1 MAPQSQTPLVL
12 RTLLY
17 SLAHPLAL
25 YSSHSRL
32 ASPNRTDIDQLF
44 PSQKELEFIPLFFLW
59 FAKFRKLRAD
69 ASRASAKSI
78 FHSPERSYLSQ

>member
-32 ASPNRTDIDQLF
+32 ASPLTERISISF
-44 PSQKELEFIPLFFLW
+44 
-59 FAKFRKLRAD
+59 
-69 ASRASAKSI
+69 SRAKRNWE
-78 FHSPERSYLSQ
+78 FRL

>member
-32 ASPNRTDIDQLF
+32 ASPNRTDIDQLSEPKGIGNLGYKPF
-44 PSQKELEFIPLFFLW
+44 LLFLMQ
-59 FAKFRKLRAD
+59 ARRI
-69 ASRASAKSI
+69 S
-78 FHSPERSYLSQ
+78 

>member
-32 ASPNRTDIDQLF
+32 APNRTDIDQLF
-44 PSQKELEFIPLFFLW
+44 PSQKELELGYKPFLLIPYASSSDFLV
-59 FAKFRKLRAD
+59 LRPPVC
-69 ASRASAKSI
+69 S
-78 FHSPERSYLSQ
+78 